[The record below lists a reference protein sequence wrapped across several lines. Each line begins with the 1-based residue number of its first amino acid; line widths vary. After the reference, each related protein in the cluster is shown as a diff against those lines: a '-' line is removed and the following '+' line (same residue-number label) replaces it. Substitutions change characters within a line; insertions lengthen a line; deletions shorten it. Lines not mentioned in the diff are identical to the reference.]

1 MFSKYTTKLII
12 RALDQFAKCVKRLGL
27 MNIEKRQLP
36 DFSQRFRRNYLQL
49 HSKYITRKRRQL
61 KEIINRKYNQ
71 RIEIKKKTEFK
82 RHLRTCIKGIFKISP
97 FSK

>member
-36 DFSQRFRRNYLQL
+36 DFSQR
-49 HSKYITRKRRQL
+49 SVA
-61 KEIINRKYNQ
+61 
-71 RIEIKKKTEFK
+71 
-82 RHLRTCIKGIFKISP
+82 
-97 FSK
+97 

>member
-12 RALDQFAKCVKRLGL
+12 RVLDQFAECVKRLGL

-36 DFSQRFRRNYLQL
+36 DFSQRFGRNYLQL

-61 KEIINRKYNQ
+61 KEIVNRKYNQ
-71 RIEIKKKTEFK
+71 RTEIKKN
-82 RHLRTCIKGIFKISP
+82 RV
-97 FSK
+97 